1 MPDGESSPPRE
12 QFGPFQF
19 ALLILSLIL
28 LAAIA
33 ADWVLALPR
42 EISRLLFY
50 IDTAVCL
57 VFFLDFLVRFRAAPS
72 KLGFL
77 KWGWL
82 DLLAAIPALEV
93 FRWAR
98 LFRIVRIVRLI
109 RAIGTFRRLVRL
121 LADSK
126 AHAGVASVVTITFL
140 VISFGS
146 AGVLVFEEGHPE
158 ANIHTAEEA
167 LWWAMT
173 TVTTVG
179 YGDRFPVTDAG
190 RLIAVCL
197 MVSGIGLF
205 GTLSGVA
212 ASFFLGGEKDEPASR
227 RAQAEMLARLD
238 ALQQE
243 LASLRA
249 ERSRPPAPPAPQSL
263 GGDGKEPPG

>member
-1 MPDGESSPPRE
+1 MLRMADGETSTPRE
-12 QFGPFQF
+12 EFTPFQF
-19 ALLILSLIL
+19 ALLVLSLIL
-28 LAAIA
+28 LTAIA
-33 ADWVLALPR
+33 ADWVLDLPR

-50 IDTAVCL
+50 IDTVVCG
-57 VFFLDFLVRFRAAPS
+57 VFLVDFFVRLRAAPS

-77 KWGWL
+77 KWGWI

-98 LFRIVRIVRLI
+98 LFRIVRIIRLV

-140 VISFGS
+140 VVAFGS
-146 AGVLVFEEGHPE
+146 AGVLVVESDHPE

-167 LWWAMT
+167 LWWSMT

-179 YGDRFPVTDAG
+179 YGDRFPVTDPG

-227 RAQAEMLARLD
+227 RAQAEMLARLET
-238 ALQQE
+238 LQRE
-243 LASLRA
+243 LAALRA
-249 ERSRPPAPPAPQSL
+249 ERTGQPPRSPPAPPSPTA
-263 GGDGKEPPG
+263 G

>member
-1 MPDGESSPPRE
+1 MADGVTATPRE
-12 QFGPFQF
+12 DFTPFQF
-19 ALLILSLIL
+19 ALLVLALIL
-28 LAAIA
+28 LAALA
-33 ADWVLALPR
+33 ADWVLDLPR
-42 EISRLLFY
+42 EVSRLLTY
-50 IDTAVCL
+50 IDTAVCA
-57 VFFLDFLVRFRAAPS
+57 VFFLDFLIRLRAAPS
-72 KLGFL
+72 KLRFL

-82 DLLAAIPALEV
+82 DLLAAVPSVEI

-98 LFRIVRIVRLI
+98 LFRIIRIIRLI
-109 RAIGTFRRLVRL
+109 RAVGTFRRLVRL

-140 VISFGS
+140 VVAFGS
-146 AGVLVFEEGHPE
+146 AGVLVVESDHPE

-167 LWWAMT
+167 LWWSMT

-190 RLIAVCL
+190 RMIAVCL

-227 RAQAEMLARLD
+227 RAQAEMLARLE

-249 ERSRPPAPPAPQSL
+249 ERADPPAPPAP
-263 GGDGKEPPG
+263 PPGPPRA